1 MKKIYIIL
9 ILILSLGIFS
19 ACHGDDGDKD
29 HENEIPVGWNG
40 KSVTYTA
47 EDIRKFGSATPAGTA
62 NYNTNDD
69 TVSIWNI
76 DASLDNYGG
85 VQTPS
90 LSLDFSKAVIFKME
104 VLGSYTQYI
113 VKLAVEGESEY
124 YYVLSDEGKTGTISV
139 NVVDAMLSDKYRI
152 KNTQPD
158 PGYQN
163 GWKYDGEKKNC
174 SFHILAKGPDG
185 EKQTAELV
193 LKSISIFNDQPAV
206 TQVQIVSNQIQDDK
220 IEALKGSEPIL
231 LSAKIT
237 PDVTNKNIL
246 WSSADGNI
254 AKVNANG
261 SLEFVGVGET
271 YISAISEIDQSKSAK
286 ILVNVKSGYED
297 PLLLAE
303 KINSLKYDGNSA
315 DIELFKDLFNT
326 TWAEDAIMS
335 QGLWLSSKKALDF
348 RLSGNLLRIDNYFTK
363 DTEELVNEANNNSNL
378 NQAFTNLSLGN
389 GNALVYRNIGGKLY
403 KENYSGSL
411 RVCYAT
417 FNGSWEKVP
426 AYKEE
431 AIVIWENGDVKKF
444 EIEVVATK
452 LIASF
457 TGPDFIDSNK
467 WTIPDRT
474 KQSLDPVVHSLSPAR
489 LELSSNTVIITQN
502 KYPEAK
508 YCFGGIVSNILSA
521 ETEVEIIIDVNSLN
535 KMNDFVKTMWEI
547 KVLYYDENKNI
558 ISSNPLKIESGNTTG
573 LKTVKFTPAYDNF
586 RIYLAVNGSDIGAQF
601 SDAQMQIRSLKIHEV
616 NKG

>member
-1 MKKIYIIL
+1 M
-9 ILILSLGIFS
+9 ILSFGIFS
-19 ACHGDDGDKD
+19 ACDGDDPDNS
-29 HENEIPVGWNG
+29 HENENPVGWNG
-40 KSVTYTA
+40 KNVTYTA

-104 VLGSYTQYI
+104 VLSSYTQYI

-206 TQVQIVSNQIQDDK
+206 TEVQIVSDQIQDNR

-231 LSAKIT
+231 LSATIT

-246 WSSADGNI
+246 WSSADENI
-254 AKVNANG
+254 AKVNADG
-261 SLEFVGVGET
+261 SLEFVAVGET
-271 YISAISEIDQSKSAK
+271 YINAISELDQSKSAK
-286 ILVNVKSGYED
+286 ILVNVKSGYEN

-303 KINSLKYDGNSA
+303 KINSLKYAGNSA
-315 DIELFKDLFNT
+315 DIEIFTDLFNT
-326 TWAEDAIMS
+326 TWAEDAAMS
-335 QGLWLSSKKALDF
+335 QSLSLSSKKALDF
-348 RLSGNLLRIDNYFTK
+348 RLSGNQLRIDNYFTK
-363 DTEELVNEANNNSNL
+363 ETEELVNEANNNSDL
-378 NQAFTNLSLGN
+378 NQAFTNLSLGY
-389 GNALVYRNIGGKLY
+389 GNAQVFRNIGGKLY
-403 KENYSGSL
+403 KENYSASL
-411 RVCYAT
+411 KVCYAT
-417 FNGSWEKVP
+417 FNGSWEKIP
-426 AYKEE
+426 TYKEE
-431 AIVIWENGDVKKF
+431 AIVIWDNGDIKKY
-444 EIEVVATK
+444 EIEVVATN

-457 TGPDFIDSNK
+457 TGPDFIDSNQ

-489 LELSSNTVIITQN
+489 FELSSNTVIITQN

-521 ETEVEIIIDVNSLN
+521 EKEVEIIIDVISLN

-547 KVLYYDENKNI
+547 KVLYYDESKNI
-558 ISSNPLKIESGNTTG
+558 ISSNPLKVESGNTTG

-586 RIYLAVNGSDIGAQF
+586 RIYLVVNGSDIGAQF
-601 SDAQMQIRSLKIHEV
+601 SDAQMQIRSLKIHEI
-616 NKG
+616 N